1 MSLWRTTDIH
11 KWRYKLDSYMI
22 GKYFMFV
29 NSLIIYSKQFD

>member
-22 GKYFMFV
+22 GKYFV
-29 NSLIIYSKQFD
+29 DSLIIYSK